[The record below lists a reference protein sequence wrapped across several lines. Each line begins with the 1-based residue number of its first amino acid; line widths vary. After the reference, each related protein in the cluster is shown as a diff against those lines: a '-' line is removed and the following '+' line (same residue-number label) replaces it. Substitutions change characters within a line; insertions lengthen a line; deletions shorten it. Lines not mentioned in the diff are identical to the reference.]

1 MKKKIYPS
9 KRPIFGGRMR
19 TASIVALGLLA
30 GGAYAQHSSNS
41 DSLQNGSS
49 ATDPSRNG
57 SYDSSTSPGSPA
69 SSDNMA
75 SDRSNSSGYSSRRST
90 NDDSGLKH
98 GDKRFIT
105 KAAESSQREIALSQ
119 LAATRATNPQVRG
132 YAQQLVSGHQQMDQE
147 LVQLAQQKGVTLDD
161 VAALSTSNVSGS
173 TNHSTTGSSGTANAG
188 TATDNRSANQSAG
201 THASNGSASDSAM
214 ASSNRTTAGSTTVAD
229 NNEATSD
236 RHYRSLAKKSGAEFD
251 REYVEMMIKEHKSAM
266 KLFQKAANDSEDND
280 IRSFAS
286 RQLPSLQA
294 NLDQANGLGQIA
306 AE

>member
-1 MKKKIYPS
+1 MKTKIYPS

-30 GGAYAQHSSNS
+30 GGAYAQNSSNP
-41 DSLQNGSS
+41 DSLRNGSS

-57 SYDSSTSPGSPA
+57 SYDSSTSPGSSA
-69 SSDNMA
+69 NSDNLG
-75 SDRSNSSGYSSRRST
+75 SDRSNSSGYSSRRSS

-132 YAQQLVSGHQQMDQE
+132 YAQQVVSGHQQMEQE

-173 TNHSTTGSSGTANAG
+173 TSHSMSSSGTANSAAT
-188 TATDNRSANQSAG
+188 TANSSSNRSAG
-201 THASNGSASDSAM
+201 ASDQSM
-214 ASSNRTTAGSTTVAD
+214 ASSSRTTAGSNTAAD
-229 NNEATSD
+229 NSEATSD

-251 REYVEMMIKEHKSAM
+251 KEYVEMMIKEHKSDM
-266 KLFQKAANDSEDND
+266 KLFQKAANDSKDND